1 MKYTA
6 NLQELWDAGMEE
18 TIPAGNGTAM
28 AQEQQTEVEAGELS
42 DGNTQYSIREEDPP
56 KKTGIAYKVFFEK
69 NGKLYPPMVA
79 NPGGADTPVGVWL
92 NADVGAAAPPSKT
105 GRLQVKAGGKGT
117 QGGSGSLA
125 FRPGWHLGDI
135 PKASQFNRLNK
146 ATGVKE
152 LFPYNFVWAEC
163 EYAMDVDYQEE
174 AMSYGYNASGKFQHS
189 LAGLPR
195 LPVDGYYHYRTNP
208 DPSTVPWVITGA
220 MKVNKILSRA
230 EVDEILRENGVEPT
244 KWQGPDGEQMEADDM
259 VKQYSMR
266 GKYDYSKSFEKQV
279 DDWKNGNF
287 PTGDSLLVGRTPE
300 LYRQIGMGDLPMTIN
315 QTHVDYIVNGT
326 KDADHFMG
334 EAWLKKLPEML
345 KRPVAV
351 IRSDTDAENSVV
363 VILAEK
369 INGKQIIAPVY
380 VNGVSTNNSLRI
392 DSNTVATVF
401 GKGNALTK
409 MLTDALID
417 EASAGNTI
425 GVYYWNKKEAQN
437 LYRSA
442 GLQLPGSS
450 VQDGLIHS
458 IFDAGSEV
466 NRRMIENQTNTQQF
480 KRWFGNSK
488 VVDEEGNPLIVYH
501 GTDAAFNAFD
511 MTKGRANMDIQ
522 GAFFSPYIE
531 DAQGYG
537 GTVKAVYL
545 KIENPA
551 DESTA
556 YRALNR
562 FKGQN
567 GAGSKAREYLIKMGY
582 DGVYNGYD
590 EYIAFYPTQIK
601 SATDNVGTFD
611 QETADIRYS
620 TRDKTDA
627 VSVREYLAGMTP
639 KSYMNDTEVELLKRY
654 QTKLKALQ
662 EKQRAGLM
670 RLFRHFVHASP
681 AVLPHATPP
690 RWVIGFSLDPIV
702 HGKNHNVMPCI
713 FAARPCERT
722 KKREML
728 AAWRM
733 IA

>member
-1 MKYTA
+1 MKSA
-6 NLQELWDAGMEE
+6 DLQDLWDAGMEE

-28 AQEQQTEVEAGELS
+28 AQEQQTEVEADELS
-42 DGNTQYSIREEDPP
+42 DGNTKFSIREEDPP

-244 KWQGPDGEQMEADDM
+244 KWQGPDGEQMEADDE
-259 VKQYSMR
+259 VKQFSLRYVDDNPVVWVDENILD
-266 GKYDYSKSFEKQV
+266 GKPEGMSDKTFIKNYLVSRIDDVYTIIESGYKVKQAKQFPAEYLYSKSAQKTERFNRTTFKGKLKMVTGIGEMIEIATNRRWEKTKHTGNKNAKYGVYRYDSGVAFQRGNKISAYSV
-279 DDWKNGNF
+279 ELVILNADDGQKY
-287 PTGDSLLVGRTPE
+287 
-300 LYRQIGMGDLPMTIN
+300 LYD
-315 QTHVDYIVNGT
+315 IVNIK
-326 KDADHFMG
+326 KDDVTAKGLMDKARG
-334 EAWLKKLPEML
+334 AQEYAQQ
-345 KRPVAV
+345 
-351 IRSDTDAENSVV
+351 TNVV
-363 VILAEK
+363 K
-369 INGKQIIAPVY
+369 
-380 VNGVSTNNSLRI
+380 
-392 DSNTVATVF
+392 
-401 GKGNALTK
+401 
-409 MLTDALID
+409 
-417 EASAGNTI
+417 
-425 GVYYWNKKEAQN
+425 
-437 LYRSA
+437 
-442 GLQLPGSS
+442 SS
-450 VQDGLIHS
+450 VAQFAED
-458 IFDAGSEV
+458 V
-466 NRRMIENQTNTQQF
+466 NRENQEQF
-480 KRWFGNSK
+480 
-488 VVDEEGNPLIVYH
+488 
-501 GTDAAFNAFD
+501 
-511 MTKGRANMDIQ
+511 
-522 GAFFSPYIE
+522 
-531 DAQGYG
+531 
-537 GTVKAVYL
+537 
-545 KIENPA
+545 
-551 DESTA
+551 
-556 YRALNR
+556 
-562 FKGQN
+562 
-567 GAGSKAREYLIKMGY
+567 
-582 DGVYNGYD
+582 
-590 EYIAFYPTQIK
+590 
-601 SATDNVGTFD
+601 SA
-611 QETADIRYS
+611 
-620 TRDKTDA
+620 RDKTDA

-639 KSYMNDTEVELLKRY
+639 KSYMNNTEVELLRRY

-681 AVLPHATPP
+681 AVLPHAPP
-690 RWVIGFSLDPIV
+690 PHWLIGFSLDPIV
-702 HGKNHNVMPCI
+702 HGKNHNVMACI
-713 FAARPCERT
+713 FAVRPCERK

>member
-1 MKYTA
+1 MKYIDD
-6 NLQELWDAGMEE
+6 LQELWDAGMEE

-28 AQEQQTEVEAGELS
+28 AQEQQTEVEADELS
-42 DGNTQYSIREEDPP
+42 DGNTQFSIREEDPP

-230 EVDEILRENGVEPT
+230 EVDEILRENGVGPT
-244 KWQGPDGEQMEADDM
+244 KWQGPDGEQMEADDK
-259 VKQYSMR
+259 VKQYSIR
-266 GKYDYSKSFEKQV
+266 GSTVTEDDVKSALKWCSYLNAKGDNSHDWNYVPVRTNTPLYLLEHFNSTDIPMVMNVGKVRQALSPDGKTFGESKGHGLSAKEMTGIMGKTDSPEFFSYSNKRGNCGIVVEHNGKGAIVIVAPPRHMNADLIMSKHGGIRTLTVTMFEKKTV
-279 DDWKNGNF
+279 DDAIAYLEDDGYTEK
-287 PTGDSLLVGRTPE
+287 PLPAEAS
-300 LYRQIGMGDLPMTIN
+300 GDLAPLRTEGVA
-315 QTHVDYIVNGT
+315 TDIVNYSDG
-326 KDADHFMG
+326 
-334 EAWLKKLPEML
+334 
-345 KRPVAV
+345 AV
-351 IRSDTDAENSVV
+351 NTD
-363 VILAEK
+363 
-369 INGKQIIAPVY
+369 
-380 VNGVSTNNSLRI
+380 
-392 DSNTVATVF
+392 
-401 GKGNALTK
+401 
-409 MLTDALID
+409 
-417 EASAGNTI
+417 
-425 GVYYWNKKEAQN
+425 
-437 LYRSA
+437 
-442 GLQLPGSS
+442 
-450 VQDGLIHS
+450 VQYS
-458 IFDAGSEV
+458 
-466 NRRMIENQTNTQQF
+466 RQ
-480 KRWFGNSK
+480 
-488 VVDEEGNPLIVYH
+488 YH
-501 GTDAAFNAFD
+501 
-511 MTKGRANMDIQ
+511 
-522 GAFFSPYIE
+522 E
-531 DAQGYG
+531 D
-537 GTVKAVYL
+537 V
-545 KIENPA
+545 
-551 DESTA
+551 
-556 YRALNR
+556 
-562 FKGQN
+562 
-567 GAGSKAREYLIKMGY
+567 
-582 DGVYNGYD
+582 
-590 EYIAFYPTQIK
+590 
-601 SATDNVGTFD
+601 
-611 QETADIRYS
+611 RYS

-627 VSVREYLAGMTP
+627 VSVREYLAEMTP
-639 KSYMNDTEVELLKRY
+639 KSYMNDTEVELLRRY

-713 FAARPCERT
+713 FAVRPCERT
-722 KKREML
+722 KKREMP
-728 AAWRM
+728 AVRRM
-733 IA
+733 FMVSGIGCKRTVREGLPCYA

>member
-244 KWQGPDGEQMEADDM
+244 KWQGPDGEQMEADDG
-259 VKQYSMR
+259 VKRFSIRDLPDGRKYVDVDTAQAIFEGKSGYEVRKAAHDYIKEHFR
-266 GKYDYSKSFEKQV
+266 GKVIGKINRAYMRSDSERKYLYPNKINDKEMLNAIWRAAPELGNLLDASTYIGYEEDSEGHDHGSETLGFNKYRVLFHVGDAWVEGILNVKVTNRGDIFYGISKT
-279 DDWKNGNF
+279 KNTAVS
-287 PTGDSLLVGRTPE
+287 PTAHPLNEQSGRTE
-300 LYRQIGMGDLPMTIN
+300 SDVSDNSIAGFGDN
-315 QTHVDYIVNGT
+315 
-326 KDADHFMG
+326 
-334 EAWLKKLPEML
+334 
-345 KRPVAV
+345 
-351 IRSDTDAENSVV
+351 
-363 VILAEK
+363 
-369 INGKQIIAPVY
+369 
-380 VNGVSTNNSLRI
+380 
-392 DSNTVATVF
+392 
-401 GKGNALTK
+401 
-409 MLTDALID
+409 
-417 EASAGNTI
+417 
-425 GVYYWNKKEAQN
+425 
-437 LYRSA
+437 
-442 GLQLPGSS
+442 
-450 VQDGLIHS
+450 
-458 IFDAGSEV
+458 V
-466 NRRMIENQTNTQQF
+466 NRKNQ
-480 KRWFGNSK
+480 
-488 VVDEEGNPLIVYH
+488 E
-501 GTDAAFNAFD
+501 
-511 MTKGRANMDIQ
+511 
-522 GAFFSPYIE
+522 
-531 DAQGYG
+531 
-537 GTVKAVYL
+537 
-545 KIENPA
+545 
-551 DESTA
+551 
-556 YRALNR
+556 
-562 FKGQN
+562 
-567 GAGSKAREYLIKMGY
+567 
-582 DGVYNGYD
+582 
-590 EYIAFYPTQIK
+590 
-601 SATDNVGTFD
+601 
-611 QETADIRYS
+611 RYS
-620 TRDKTDA
+620 TRDQTDT

-639 KSYMNDTEVELLKRY
+639 KSYMNGTEVELLKRY
-654 QTKLKALQ
+654 QTKLKELQ

-681 AVLPHATPP
+681 AVLPHAPP
-690 RWVIGFSLDPIV
+690 PHWLIGFNHYTIV
-702 HGKNHNVMPCI
+702 QGK
-713 FAARPCERT
+713 
-722 KKREML
+722 
-728 AAWRM
+728 
-733 IA
+733 